1 MKSLAIFHPSSEL
14 YGADRIMVA
23 ALQATPDSTKKIVYL
38 LSNGPLVDYI
48 YKNVENVDVIV
59 NEKMPVIYRAIFTPF
74 GVFKFLFRLLSFY
87 KFLKQEKL
95 KYNFD
100 LIYVNTL
107 SCSLILPLLS
117 LLKLKSFIH
126 VHEII
131 DSPKIVGIIT
141 AKIARRYAS
150 KVVCVSHAVQKGLLR
165 YDSKI
170 KNRSIVLH
178 NGINPLNL
186 LPTEKED
193 SITQFYL
200 FGRIKPEKGQWFLAN
215 TIAKLS
221 PSELKSSHF
230 TLVGSPV
237 SGQEYLL
244 DELKNQLKKD
254 NVLQYCSFVS
264 FVDDISQE
272 MSKADVCLVPSIM
285 KDPFPTTVLE
295 AMSVGKAVIATSH
308 GGAKEALE
316 ESGLLITPNNTEAF
330 TTSLRKLIS
339 SPDKIKELGNKAKK
353 RFHENFTKEVFDK
366 NWKSLLT
373 EL

>member
-1 MKSLAIFHPSSEL
+1 MKSLAVLHPSSEL

-23 ALQATPDSTKKIVYL
+23 ALQATPIPTKKIVYL
-38 LSNGPLVDYI
+38 LSHGPLVDYI
-48 YKNVENVDVIV
+48 YKNVENVEVII
-59 NEKMPVIYRAIFTPF
+59 NEQMPVIYRAIFTPI
-74 GVFKFLFRLLSFY
+74 GVFKFLFKLKSFY
-87 KFLKQEKL
+87 QFLKQEKL
-95 KYNFD
+95 KHNFD
-100 LIYVNTL
+100 LVYVNTL
-107 SCSLILPLLS
+107 ACSLILPLLS
-117 LLKLKSFIH
+117 WLKLKNFIH

-131 DSPKIVGIIT
+131 DSPKIIGKVT
-141 AKIARRYAS
+141 AKISRKYAS
-150 KVVCVSHAVQKGLLR
+150 KVVCVSHAVLKGLVR

-170 KNRSIVLH
+170 KNNSIVLH
-178 NGINPLNL
+178 NGISPLNL
-186 LPTEKED
+186 IPTEKKD
-193 SITQFYL
+193 LITQFYL
-200 FGRIKPEKGQWFLAN
+200 FGRIKPEKGQWFLAK

-221 PSELKSSHF
+221 PSELKLAHF

-244 DELKNQLKKD
+244 DELKKQLKKD

-316 ESGLLITPNNTEAF
+316 ESGLLIAPNNTEAF
-330 TTSLRKLIS
+330 TISLRNLIS
-339 SPDKIKELGNKAKK
+339 SPDKVKELGAKAKK
-353 RFHENFTKEVFDK
+353 RFYQNFTKEVFDK
-366 NWKSLLT
+366 NWKSLLI
-373 EL
+373 EF